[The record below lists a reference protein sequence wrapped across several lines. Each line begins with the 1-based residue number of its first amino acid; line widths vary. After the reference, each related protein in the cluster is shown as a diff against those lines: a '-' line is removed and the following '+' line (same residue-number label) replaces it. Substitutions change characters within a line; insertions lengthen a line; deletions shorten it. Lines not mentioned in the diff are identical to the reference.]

1 MIVQLINGD
10 KLLTTIQWKENNVTE
25 MTGVT
30 KAANVGDALQAL
42 QERQSLLRP
51 RNVIASAV
59 GTNEVAKYCTC
70 APQTNSSELHKR
82 TNESVGVLVI
92 ARERAQKKRA
102 PKSIGPSGALVATST
117 HRSGG
122 VRRR

>member
-1 MIVQLINGD
+1 M
-10 KLLTTIQWKENNVTE
+10 LTTVQWNENNATE

-30 KAANVGDALQAL
+30 TAAGVGDALQAL

-51 RNVIASAV
+51 RNVITSAV

-70 APQTNSSELHKR
+70 VPQTNSSELRKR

-92 ARERAQKKRA
+92 ARKETPETPR
-102 PKSIGPSGALVATST
+102 T
-117 HRSGG
+117 
-122 VRRR
+122 

>member
-1 MIVQLINGD
+1 MIVQLINGG

-25 MTGVT
+25 MTAVT
-30 KAANVGDALQAL
+30 KAAGVGDALQAL

-51 RNVIASAV
+51 RNVIVSAV
-59 GTNEVAKYCTC
+59 GTNEVAKYYTC

-92 ARERAQKKRA
+92 ARELRKKRA